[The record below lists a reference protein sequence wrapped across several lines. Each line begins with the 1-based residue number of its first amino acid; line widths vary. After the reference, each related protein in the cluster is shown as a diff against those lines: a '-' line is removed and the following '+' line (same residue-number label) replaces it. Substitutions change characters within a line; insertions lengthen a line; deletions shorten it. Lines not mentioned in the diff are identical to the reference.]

1 MSDAVNPPTVPSPQ
15 ETSTMRAPTQTLT
28 LVVATTPVR
37 TLCPSTGKTITR
49 LGIGLNGTLPWPR
62 IKSDMS
68 FFARVTTRPPREG
81 TTNAIVMGRKTY
93 LSLPEHLRPLA
104 KRINVVVSR
113 NATGPVQSMVLADL
127 ETQRA
132 KKAAAAASAAAT
144 AVQTDVAKEKKWEP
158 VTDAIV
164 CSGLDSA
171 LDTLRKDFELQGKLG
186 KVFVIGGGEI
196 YTSSLRLSHEGLQV
210 RVVMTKVKRRNTPE
224 GKEQAFECDTFF
236 PVDEM
241 TPEQGWREATADEV
255 TDWVGET
262 VSQDWKEDGDVAIQ
276 IVGYERT
283 L

>member
-1 MSDAVNPPTVPSPQ
+1 MSNSINPPTIPSPR
-15 ETSTMRAPTQTLT
+15 ESSTMRAAPTQTLI

-37 TLCPSTGKTITR
+37 TTCPSTGKTITR

-68 FFARVTTRPPREG
+68 FFARVTARPPREG

-93 LSLPEHLRPLA
+93 LSLPGHLRPLA

-132 KKAAAAASAAAT
+132 KKAAAAASA
-144 AVQTDVAKEKKWEP
+144 QKDGEEKRKWEP

-164 CSGLDSA
+164 CSGLDTA
-171 LDTLRKDFELQGKLG
+171 LETLHRDFEQQGKLG

-196 YTSSLRLSHEGLQV
+196 YASSLQLSREGLQV

-236 PVDEM
+236 PVDDM
-241 TPEQGWREATADEV
+241 TPEKGWREVTADEV

-262 VSQDWKEDGDVAIQ
+262 VSPDWKEDGDVAIQ
-276 IVGYERT
+276 IVGYEKT
-283 L
+283 S

>member
-1 MSDAVNPPTVPSPQ
+1 
-15 ETSTMRAPTQTLT
+15 MRAPTQTLI

-37 TLCPSTGKTITR
+37 TLCPSTGKTVTR

-68 FFARVTTRPPREG
+68 FFARVTARPPREG

-93 LSLPEHLRPLA
+93 LSLPGHLRPLA

-113 NATGPVQSMVLADL
+113 NATGPVQSMVLTDL

-132 KKAAAAASAAAT
+132 KKAAAAAASA
-144 AVQTDVAKEKKWEP
+144 QKDGEEKRRWEP

-164 CSGLDSA
+164 CSGLDTA
-171 LDTLRKDFELQGKLG
+171 LETLHRDFEQQGKLG

-196 YTSSLRLSHEGLQV
+196 YASSLQLRQEGLQV

-236 PVDEM
+236 PVDDM
-241 TPEQGWREATADEV
+241 TPEKGWREATADEV

-262 VSQDWKEDGDVAIQ
+262 VSPDWKEDGDVAIQ
-276 IVGYERT
+276 IVGYEKT
-283 L
+283 S

>member
-1 MSDAVNPPTVPSPQ
+1 MSNAVNPPTVPSPR
-15 ETSTMRAPTQTLT
+15 ESITMRAPTQTLT

-68 FFARVTTRPPREG
+68 FFARVTARPPREG

-93 LSLPEHLRPLA
+93 LSLPGHLRPLA

-113 NATGPVQSMVLADL
+113 NATGPVQSMVLVDL
-127 ETQRA
+127 ETQKA
-132 KKAAAAASAAAT
+132 KKAATAAT
-144 AVQTDVAKEKKWEP
+144 VAQADAAKEKKWEP

-171 LDTLRKDFELQGKLG
+171 LETLRKDFEQQGKLG

-196 YTSSLRLSHEGLQV
+196 YASSLQLSHEGLQV

-262 VSQDWKEDGDVAIQ
+262 VSSDWKEDGDVAIQ
-276 IVGYERT
+276 IVGYEKT